1 MRISVCLIVKN
12 EEDVIERCLESVKG
26 FADELIVVDTG
37 SSDKTKEIVRKFT
50 DKLYDFEWIDD
61 FSAARNFAFS
71 KAAEDYLFWLD
82 ADDIVMPEDAE
93 KINNLKKST
102 VPADTYMMKY
112 YAGTDENGHPTFEF
126 YRERLM
132 KNCPLARFK
141 GFIHE
146 CVPPFGR
153 IVYSEI
159 KVVHKKM
166 RACSPTRNLDIFN
179 SNIAKGVVLDSRE
192 QYYYAKEFFY
202 LGNYKKCI
210 EELEKYLSGKNLYRA
225 DEWDALLSLFA
236 CKEKLGRKGGEK
248 YLFSA
253 LEKFGPDSK
262 TLCLLGDFYKKN
274 LSPEK
279 AENYYKMSLL
289 CKDENNGFFHES
301 KYDFIEPCLRLVA
314 LLFEKGE
321 YNDAKKYHE
330 LCKKRFPKNPS
341 VVYNDKFFV

>member
-12 EEDVIERCLESVKG
+12 EEDVIGRCLESVKG
-26 FADELIVVDTG
+26 FADEIIVVDTG
-37 SSDKTKEIVRKFT
+37 SSDKTKDSVRKFT

-71 KAAEDYLFWLD
+71 KAAKDYLFWLD

-93 KINNLKKST
+93 KINNLKRST

-153 IVYSEI
+153 IAYSDI

-166 RACSPTRNLDIFN
+166 RACSPTRNLDIFKR
-179 SNIAKGVVLDSRE
+179 NIEKGAVLDSRE
-192 QYYYAKEFFY
+192 
-202 LGNYKKCI
+202 
-210 EELEKYLSGKNLYRA
+210 
-225 DEWDALLSLFA
+225 
-236 CKEKLGRKGGEK
+236 
-248 YLFSA
+248 
-253 LEKFGPDSK
+253 
-262 TLCLLGDFYKKN
+262 
-274 LSPEK
+274 
-279 AENYYKMSLL
+279 
-289 CKDENNGFFHES
+289 
-301 KYDFIEPCLRLVA
+301 
-314 LLFEKGE
+314 
-321 YNDAKKYHE
+321 
-330 LCKKRFPKNPS
+330 
-341 VVYNDKFFV
+341 

>member
-12 EEDVIERCLESVKG
+12 EENVIGRCLESVKV
-26 FADELIVVDTG
+26 FADEIIVVDTG
-37 SSDKTKEIVRKFT
+37 SSDKTKDSVRKFT

-71 KAAEDYLFWLD
+71 KAAKDYLFWLD

-253 LEKFGPDSK
+253 LEKFGPESK

-341 VVYNDKFFV
+341 VVFNDKFFV